1 MSFQINRAKT
11 TFCSFYRWSW
21 SRALRANRTWLLFHE
36 KWPTPSL
43 NLYNRQKPLKVR
55 HLVLSQWGTNI
66 EIYIFFSDLFNNSFP
81 LPQACFQCKFFF
93 VFYLS
98 ISVAMLFSKFDIEL
112 KLIFCM
118 FNFFLEFV
126 CILITIVLTSN

>member
-1 MSFQINRAKT
+1 MKPSTEGKQNVALISRKVANAVTELVQSAEAIKGKT
-11 TFCSFYRWSW
+11 SSSKPVRDKYR
-21 SRALRANRTWLLFHE
+21 
-36 KWPTPSL
+36 
-43 NLYNRQKPLKVR
+43 
-55 HLVLSQWGTNI
+55 NI
-66 EIYIFFSDLFNNSFP
+66 YFFSDLFNNSFP

-126 CILITIVLTSN
+126 CLLITIVLTSN